1 MDLDLHVM
9 RFDWAGSDA
18 GIGPGVTD
26 LARRAEAIGVRT
38 LSFMDHFFQ
47 MDWMAPASDPML
59 EGYTALGFVAGRTE
73 QLRLRLL
80 VTGVTY
86 RHPGVLAKTIATLD
100 VLSGGRAELGIGA
113 AWYEREH
120 VGLGVPFPPTA
131 ERFERLE
138 ETLDICLQMWG
149 PNDGAFDGKHYQLT
163 ETLCRP
169 APLSSP
175 KPRILIG
182 GSGERKTLRL
192 VARYADACNLFGGPD
207 EIAPKLAVL
216 RRHCDEVGRDPS
228 TIEVT
233 AMYRDIAPGASADDV
248 LRGAE
253 ALARVGVNT
262 AITGSIGPDPA
273 GWLEATF
280 GPVVDRMADIETTP
294 WY

>member
-86 RHPGVLAKTIATLD
+86 RHPALLAKTIATLD

-149 PNDGAFDGKHYQLT
+149 PNDGAFDGKHYQLA

-169 APLSSP
+169 APLSTP

-207 EIAPKLAVL
+207 DIAPKLAIL
-216 RRHCDEVGRDPS
+216 RRHCEDVGRDPS

-253 ALARVGVNT
+253 KLAAVGVNT

-273 GWLEATF
+273 GWLEDTF
-280 GPVVDRMADIETTP
+280 GAVVDRMADIESTP